1 MWALRG
7 VSGTFRREQRGG
19 GCQVHSTQDTRS
31 KARPRGSVSV
41 GTSWKA
47 HPLSRR
53 HFSILTAGVRVGLDW
68 GAGGRGRDGKAWAP
82 GLAPCTEHAK
92 GYLQQA
98 SLRRLPATCLKI
110 QEAGVSGVDGALD
123 GPL

>member
-53 HFSILTAGVRVGLDW
+53 HFSILTAGVRVGLAW
-68 GAGGRGRDGKAWAP
+68 EQGGGAGTGRP
-82 GLAPCTEHAK
+82 GHLGWLHLQNVRRAIYSKLLSGGFLPLA
-92 GYLQQA
+92 
-98 SLRRLPATCLKI
+98 
-110 QEAGVSGVDGALD
+110 
-123 GPL
+123 